1 MEQKGSEIA
10 MIIFILI
17 LYTIILNM
25 IYMVDRRVEKVEKKL
40 SEYFQEIDYHKLN
53 LILKNRDNQNTDNPE
68 DEVEKKKRGDKNKNE
83 FL

>member
-1 MEQKGSEIA
+1 MGI
-10 MIIFILI
+10 IIFILI

-40 SEYFQEIDYHKLN
+40 SEYFQQIDYHKLD

-68 DEVEKKKRGDKNKNE
+68 DEVEKQD
-83 FL
+83 

>member
-40 SEYFQEIDYHKLN
+40 SEYFQQIDYHNLD
-53 LILKNRDNQNTDNPE
+53 LILKNRENQDTDNPE
-68 DEVEKKKRGDKNKNE
+68 DNSEK
-83 FL
+83 

>member
-68 DEVEKKKRGDKNKNE
+68 DEVEKQD
-83 FL
+83 

>member
-17 LYTIILNM
+17 LYTILLNM

-68 DEVEKKKRGDKNKNE
+68 DEVEKQD
-83 FL
+83 

>member
-1 MEQKGSEIA
+1 MEI
-10 MIIFILI
+10 IIFILI
-17 LYTIILNM
+17 LYTILLNM

-83 FL
+83 VL

>member
-1 MEQKGSEIA
+1 MGI
-10 MIIFILI
+10 IIFILI
-17 LYTIILNM
+17 LYTILLNI

-83 FL
+83 VL

>member
-68 DEVEKKKRGDKNKNE
+68 DEVKKQD
-83 FL
+83 

>member
-1 MEQKGSEIA
+1 MGI
-10 MIIFILI
+10 IIFILI
-17 LYTIILNM
+17 LYTILLNM

-68 DEVEKKKRGDKNKNE
+68 DEVKKQD
-83 FL
+83 

>member
-1 MEQKGSEIA
+1 MGI
-10 MIIFILI
+10 IIFILI
-17 LYTIILNM
+17 LYTILLNI

>member
-10 MIIFILI
+10 VIIFILI

-40 SEYFQEIDYHKLN
+40 SEYFQQIDYHNLD
-53 LILKNRDNQNTDNPE
+53 LILKNRDEQDTDNPE
-68 DEVEKKKRGDKNKNE
+68 NNSKKQ
-83 FL
+83 F